1 MSNKKADSSF
11 AWISYE
17 TEADQPYIT
26 VDSQQR
32 LYLSSGVCKLLGA
45 DCPMRLYLGYDHA
58 NMRLIVARPD
68 IVRATDVRPFQF
80 DKRRYGNAKPFIRT
94 LGLTKSEL
102 PLRFTYA
109 GKDFSDA
116 NVPEGCFAFS
126 LAGFKGA
133 DDLK

>member
-45 DCPMRLYLGYDHA
+45 DCPMRLYVGYDHA

-68 IVRATDVRPFQF
+68 IVRAIDTKAFSF

-94 LGLTKSEL
+94 LAIDKSDL
-102 PLRFTYA
+102 PLRYVFT
-109 GKDFSDA
+109 GKDYSEYPDGA
-116 NVPEGCFAFS
+116 YAFQ
-126 LAGFKGA
+126 LRGFKSA
-133 DDLK
+133 D